1 MYSILTDDEI
11 AFMSSTRMPWSQARH
26 IRARYQQLDSAGRA
40 DSARNIV
47 RRLFALQSQEWS
59 SAQLAIHARGRN
71 LTQADVIQAREVKR
85 AFVLTWSLRGTLH
98 LVAAE
103 DLRLQLDLCG
113 PPAIRGS
120 RSRYM
125 QLGLTEDVRERALEA
140 MQEILTRD
148 TALTRAQL
156 ADALAERGI
165 PVAGQ
170 AIHHLA
176 RFAALRG
183 LICLGAE
190 VDGDLTYV
198 LLDDWLRASAVAP
211 PVDDPLREFARRYLA
226 AYGPGTMADF
236 KRWSGL
242 TAAQVKKA
250 WAAIGAECHSLSIP
264 DGEAL
269 LLERHSAPLETPPDE
284 PTLRLLPRYDNYLL
298 GYESRRFMVA
308 DAYAKR
314 AHPGGGLIRAC
325 LLVDG
330 EAKANW
336 KLQKRRSS
344 LRVVV
349 EPFEALDPAILPP
362 LEAEV
367 ESLGRFFNTNAELR
381 IEGG

>member
-1 MYSILTDDEI
+1 
-11 AFMSSTRMPWSQARH
+11 MSSSLMPWKQAR
-26 IRARYQQLDSAGRA
+26 ILRAERQLLCDRSRQPAA
-40 DSARNIV
+40 AEIV

-59 SAQLAIHARGRN
+59 SAQLAFHARSRE
-71 LTQADVIQAREVKR
+71 LTQSDVAREREVER
-85 AFVLTWSLRGTLH
+85 SFVLTWTLRGTLH

-120 RSRYM
+120 RSRYR
-125 QLGLTEDVRERALEA
+125 QLGLTEDLRESALHELRD
-140 MQEILTRD
+140 ILTRD
-148 TALTRAQL
+148 PALTRAQL
-156 ADALAERGI
+156 ADALAAREI

-170 AIHHLA
+170 AIHHLV
-176 RFAALRG
+176 RFAALRSV
-183 LICLGAE
+183 ICLGAE
-190 VDGDLTYV
+190 ANGDLTYV
-198 LLDDWLRASAVAP
+198 LLDDWLPASAVAP
-211 PVDDPLREFARRYLA
+211 PVDDRLREFARRYLA
-226 AYGPGTMADF
+226 AYGPATMADF

-250 WAAIGAECHSLSIP
+250 WAAIRADCLSLSIP

-269 LLERHSAPLETPPDE
+269 LLERQAPLLESPPDK

-330 EAKANW
+330 VAKANW
-336 KLQKRRSS
+336 KLEKRRTS

-349 EPFEALDPAILPP
+349 EPFEALDLAILPL

-367 ESLGRFFNTNAELR
+367 ESLGRFLNTNTELR
-381 IEGG
+381 IERG

>member
-1 MYSILTDDEI
+1 
-11 AFMSSTRMPWSQARH
+11 MSSSLTPWKQARQ
-26 IRARYQQLDSAGRA
+26 IRARRQLLCDKCRQSSATE
-40 DSARNIV
+40 IV

-59 SAQLAIHARGRN
+59 SAQLAIHARSRG
-71 LTQADVIQAREVKR
+71 LTRTDVNHAREVER
-85 AFVLTWSLRGTLH
+85 AFVLTWTLRGTLH

-120 RSRYM
+120 RSRYK
-125 QLGLTEDVRERALEA
+125 QLGMTEDVRESALEA
-140 MQEILTRD
+140 MHDILTRV

-156 ADALAERGI
+156 ADALAARGI

-170 AIHHLA
+170 AIYHLV

-190 VDGDLTYV
+190 SNGDLTYV
-198 LLDDWLRASAVAP
+198 LLDDWLPASAVAP

-226 AYGPGTMADF
+226 AYGPATMADF
-236 KRWSGL
+236 RRWSGL
-242 TAAQVKKA
+242 TAAQVKAA
-250 WAAIGAECHSLSIP
+250 WAAIEPDCVAVALP

-269 LLERHSAPLETPPDE
+269 LLERQAALLESLPAE
-284 PTLRLLPRYDNYLL
+284 PTVRLLPRYDSYLL

-308 DAYAKR
+308 DDYAKR
-314 AHPGGGLIRAC
+314 AHPGGGLIRSC

-330 EAKANW
+330 EAQANW
-336 KLQKRRSS
+336 KLEKRRLS

-349 EPFEALDPAILPP
+349 EPFEALDPASTAFP
-362 LEAEV
+362 
-367 ESLGRFFNTNAELR
+367 
-381 IEGG
+381 

>member
-1 MYSILTDDEI
+1 
-11 AFMSSTRMPWSQARH
+11 MSSTSLTWKQARKL
-26 IRARYQQLDSAGRA
+26 RTRRQLLCDRSGQPSA
-40 DSARNIV
+40 SEIV
-47 RRLFALQSQEWS
+47 RQVFAVQSQEWS
-59 SAQLAIHARGRN
+59 AAQLAIHARSRE
-71 LTQADVIQAREVKR
+71 LSQADVVHAREVQR
-85 AFVLTWSLRGTLH
+85 SFVITWTMRGTLH

-120 RSRYM
+120 RSRYK
-125 QLGLTEDVRERALEA
+125 QLGLTEDLRESAL
-140 MQEILTRD
+140 QEIRDIFTRD
-148 TALTRAQL
+148 TALTRSQL
-156 ADALAERGI
+156 ADALAPRGI

-170 AIHHLA
+170 AIHHLV

-190 VDGDLTYV
+190 ANGDLTYV

-211 PVDDPLREFARRYLA
+211 PVAHPLREFARRYLA
-226 AYGPGTMADF
+226 AYGPATMADF

-250 WAAIGAECHSLSIP
+250 WAAISAECRLLSIP

-269 LLERHSAPLETPPDE
+269 LLERHSALLESPPDE
-284 PTLRLLPRYDNYLL
+284 PTVRLLPRYDNYLL

-308 DAYAKR
+308 DGFAKR
-314 AHPGGGLIRAC
+314 VHPGGGLIRAC

-330 EAKANW
+330 VAKANW
-336 KLQKRRSS
+336 KLEKRRSS
-344 LRVVV
+344 HRVVV
-349 EPFEALDPAILPP
+349 EPFEALDPAILPS

-367 ESLGRFFNTNAELR
+367 ESLGRFLNANAELR